1 MLNNASRRRKTYP
14 FIRPQHYDAPLTINT
29 GSYGFVASGTTN
41 LFQRSTLSFSSLFS
55 ITDDTVNKMTVVTL
69 PTLVSSST
77 YSVVTVDAYGRVTSG
92 STHSASPGTYTS
104 VVVDSFGRVKSGTS
118 GSLSTGSSGTYSVVS
133 TNSQGLVTSGSSL
146 TTTPGTYTS
155 VVVDSF
161 GRVKSGTSGSLS
173 TGSSGTYSV
182 VTTNDQGLVTS
193 GSTNSI
199 SPGSYS
205 LVTVDQYGRVTGGA
219 SGSISS
225 ESVLSAGFN
234 LTGADGVFQDTGLSV
249 TLPSAGTYLVEADVR
264 GDLLITAG
272 GAYIRAY
279 FYNSTDASIVSDSH
293 TICTYAGT
301 INQYFF
307 ATTKITKLI
316 TVSSSKTIKLYASRN
331 GVATYSL
338 SNISSDANG
347 YTRMHYVKIGL

>member
-1 MLNNASRRRKTYP
+1 M
-14 FIRPQHYDAPLTINT
+14 
-29 GSYGFVASGTTN
+29 GF
-41 LFQRSTLSFSSLFS
+41 
-55 ITDDTVNKMTVVTL
+55 
-69 PTLVSSST
+69 
-77 YSVVTVDAYGRVTSG
+77 
-92 STHSASPGTYTS
+92 
-104 VVVDSFGRVKSGTS
+104 
-118 GSLSTGSSGTYSVVS
+118 
-133 TNSQGLVTSGSSL
+133 
-146 TTTPGTYTS
+146 
-155 VVVDSF
+155 
-161 GRVKSGTSGSLS
+161 
-173 TGSSGTYSV
+173 YSV

-234 LTGADGVFQDTGLSV
+234 LTEADGVFQDTGLSV

>member
-14 FIRPQHYDAPLTINT
+14 FVRPQHHDAPLTINT

-55 ITDDTVNKMTVVTL
+55 VADDTVNKMTVVTL
-69 PTLVSSST
+69 PTLVSSSA
-77 YSVVTVDAYGRVTSG
+77 YSVVTVDAYGRVSSG
-92 STHSASPGTYTS
+92 SAHSASPGTYTS

-118 GSLSTGSSGTYSVVS
+118 GSLSTGSA
-133 TNSQGLVTSGSSL
+133 
-146 TTTPGTYTS
+146 
-155 VVVDSF
+155 
-161 GRVKSGTSGSLS
+161 
-173 TGSSGTYSV
+173 GTYSV

-225 ESVLSAGFN
+225 ESVLGAGFN

-338 SNISSDANG
+338 SNISSDAIG